1 MSKGNQSNLVA
12 TPARTDLID
21 PAKVEAVGLDPAR
34 IRIHAERI
42 NKAISG
48 SSTTT
53 LPVLGACTVNNGGIL
68 PWKHAV
74 RLAEGNTP
82 GRSRAFLDSAQKYWH
97 TRYLVTCIPAAGA
110 ASRYLAA
117 LRKFV
122 SQFESML
129 TLVHNSLLTPDQKIQ
144 QTLDGLPP
152 LAAAERRTARRRLQL
167 IAIPQE
173 LDRLA
178 QSIRTHYPA
187 LETKINDL
195 IRELSLHVTSEHAIP
210 AGMLGKSPAD
220 LSGTPNPT
228 QMSSGT
234 AGQTPMGESFI
245 RKHWES
251 SANISGT
258 GVPTASENAATGGG
272 YLQRVPKSSKDVG
285 HMDFKSGPRSALR
298 ILKSSRPTDHG
309 TRSLNLESSDGLI
322 LSEELNALE
331 VYATCRILLDNYEAI
346 PKALVPTTIEAD
358 DFLFLKLA
366 EQMSLI
372 PCSANVMICPAEMKL
387 QFESEIGQHGHRLAH
402 EMKNIFELARTPFCP
417 DWLRTKSPRD
427 STTARGDWQVLE
439 QGNSL
444 STIRFGADGAPYET
458 RSGSYSRVSG
468 GHGELVHVFG
478 DILRSY
484 PEAECLHIRN
494 IDNIIGTGPERR
506 REVQVPSRL
515 FRLIRDGLEAIR
527 EYLSGLSSDNVN
539 SPHYLQREGDARGAA
554 SSIARLALASQSL
567 DWDRV
572 ARLDLPAAIARSLTA
587 VFHWQN
593 FPFHAAFDEQVAVL
607 NEFVARPLSIF
618 GVVRKETGDIGG
630 GPVFSSLPDGQQIK
644 LCMEMPHASVED
656 RELYF
661 GSRGK
666 VTHFNPVLVFFELQ
680 THKSLSVDPAT
691 SELPNGHHTSQG
703 RPVPFGSLF
712 DDQFWLLAAKE
723 FDGKKVCYHET
734 VLYELIGNSARTNLI
749 FVEVPRTLFNPHKSF
764 IDGLGQDR
772 KSYGFDET
780 LKTQDERNS

>member
-1 MSKGNQSNLVA
+1 VSKGNQSKSAA
-12 TPARTDLID
+12 TASQADHID

-34 IRIHAERI
+34 IQIHAERI
-42 NKAISG
+42 GKALTG
-48 SSTTT
+48 SITTT

-74 RLAEGNTP
+74 RLAEGSTP

-122 SQFESML
+122 LQFESML
-129 TLVHNSLLTPDQKIQ
+129 TLVHNSVPASDQKVL
-144 QTLDGLPP
+144 QTIDGLPP
-152 LAAAERRTARRRLQL
+152 LGPAERRTARSRLQL
-167 IAIPQE
+167 LEIPQE
-173 LDRLA
+173 LDQLA
-178 QSIRTHYPA
+178 QSIRTLYPA
-187 LETKINDL
+187 LETKIHDV
-195 IRELSLHVTSEHAIP
+195 IRELSMHVTSEHAIP
-210 AGMLGKSPAD
+210 PGVLGKSPAD
-220 LSGTPNPT
+220 LSGMPSQA
-228 QMSSGT
+228 QMNMGI
-234 AGQTPMGESFI
+234 ADQTLIDESFI
-245 RKHWES
+245 RKHWETSGNS
-251 SANISGT
+251 SLS
-258 GVPTASENAATGGG
+258 GVPLAPQKIGTAAGHIHPLPAG
-272 YLQRVPKSSKDVG
+272 PKDGEHV
-285 HMDFKSGPRSALR
+285 DFKSGPRSALR
-298 ILKSSRPTDHG
+298 ILKTARTTDHG
-309 TRSLNLESSDGLI
+309 TRSLNLEGSDGLI

-331 VYATCRILLDNYEAI
+331 VYATCRILLDCYEAI
-346 PKALVPTTIEAD
+346 PKALVPTTIESD
-358 DFLFLKLA
+358 DFLLLKLA

-372 PCSANVMICPAEMKL
+372 PCSANVMICPAEMKQ
-387 QFESEIGQHGHRLAH
+387 QFETEIGQHGHRLAH

-417 DWLRTKSPRD
+417 DWLRTKSPKE
-427 STTARGDWQVLE
+427 SSNERGEWQVLE

-444 STIRFGADGAPYET
+444 STIRFGADGTPYET
-458 RSGSYSRVSG
+458 RSGNYSRVSG
-468 GHGELVHVFG
+468 GHGELVHLFG
-478 DILRSY
+478 DILASY

-506 REVQVPSRL
+506 REIQVPSRL

-527 EYLSGLSSDNVN
+527 AYLAGLSSDNMN
-539 SPHYLQREGDARGAA
+539 SARYVGREGDARGAA
-554 SSIARLALASQSL
+554 ASIARLALASQSL
-567 DWDRV
+567 DWYRI
-572 ARLDLPAAIARSLTA
+572 ARLDLPAAIARSLTS

-593 FPFHAAFDEQVAVL
+593 FPFHADYDEQVEVL
-607 NEFVARPLSIF
+607 NAFVSRPLSIF

-644 LCMEMPHASVED
+644 LCMEMPHASAED

-661 GSRGK
+661 GARGK

-680 THKSLSVDPAT
+680 THKSLHASQPTAGKPT
-691 SELPNGHHTSQG
+691 RQHTSNG

-712 DDQFWLLAAKE
+712 DDRFWLLAAKE